1 MKSALIDTNLLLLLV
16 VGMTNK
22 SYIKIHKRTKTF
34 TVEDYEQL
42 LSDLDHFKPVW
53 VTSHC
58 LAEVSNLLKQI
69 DTKKAEK
76 L

>member
-42 LSDLDHFKPVW
+42 LSDLDHL
-53 VTSHC
+53 S
-58 LAEVSNLLKQI
+58 QYG
-69 DTKKAEK
+69 
-76 L
+76 